1 MASDL
6 SALSDLSEKG
16 RVISGK
22 DSIYRAA
29 TPALLLIYI
38 KSIKE
43 HKSIYYGNMGCI
55 LKYIVYLGIDSNVYI
70 IFSE

>member
-22 DSIYRAA
+22 DSIYRVA

-38 KSIKE
+38 LSLLKSTKAFIMV
-43 HKSIYYGNMGCI
+43 IWVAY
-55 LKYIVYLGIDSNVYI
+55 
-70 IFSE
+70 

>member
-6 SALSDLSEKG
+6 SDLSDLSKKG

-22 DSIYRAA
+22 GSIYRAA

-43 HKSIYYGNMGCI
+43 YKSIYYGNMGLHI
-55 LKYIVYLGIDSNVYI
+55 KNI
-70 IFSE
+70 

>member
-6 SALSDLSEKG
+6 SDLSDLSEKG

-43 HKSIYYGNMGCI
+43 CKSIYYGNMGCI
-55 LKYIVYLGIDSNVYI
+55 LKIYS
-70 IFSE
+70 IFGH